1 MTSWEPVDIDHDEIA
16 DQDQKW
22 DDGLMGN
29 LEIRFNRL
37 RRFNETLYE
46 SRDKD
51 IIDTTTK
58 TKDALKRDTIEL
70 VANQIYDK
78 LTISFNDTRKRLGIK
93 GGIPIV
99 EPIRNYRDLNPE
111 DDGDLY
117 YIYKEE
123 EIDLGNTNERQK
135 PLWEIHKLGVSKLQ
149 SMGFTDINL

>member
-1 MTSWEPVDIDHDEIA
+1 MASWEPVDIDHDEIA
-16 DQDQKW
+16 DEDEKW

-29 LEIRFNRL
+29 LEIRFNKL

-46 SRDKD
+46 SHDKD

-93 GGIPIV
+93 EGKPIA
-99 EPIRNYRDLNPE
+99 EPIRNYREIYLE
-111 DDGDLY
+111 DDEDFY
-117 YIYKEE
+117 YI
-123 EIDLGNTNERQK
+123 
-135 PLWEIHKLGVSKLQ
+135 
-149 SMGFTDINL
+149 